1 MLLYKNKTLTD
12 NRVIRI
18 FITDDH
24 YLIREGFKKAIDRES
39 DMEVVGEAENANET
53 LKALQQQDCDVLVLD
68 ISLPGKSGLE
78 LIKDL
83 EARFP
88 SVKIL
93 VMSIHS
99 ENQYGIR
106 VLKSSASGYISKDS
120 PSDELIKAI
129 RMVSRGKRY
138 TSSNMSDMIL
148 SSLGKDAKGE
158 LHESLSDREFE
169 VLLNIGRG
177 KSLSE
182 ISQVLSLSISTV
194 NTYRKRILEKMGK
207 TTNAELIHY
216 VIKNNLIE

>member
-12 NRVIRI
+12 KRVIRI

-39 DMEVVGEAENANET
+39 DMEVVGEAANANET
-53 LKALQQQDCDVLVLD
+53 LKMLLQLKCDVLVLD

-83 EARFP
+83 EIRFP

-93 VMSIHS
+93 VMSIHP
-99 ENQYGIR
+99 EDRYGIR

-120 PSDELIKAI
+120 SSNEIIKAI

-138 TSSNMSDMIL
+138 TSSNMTDMIL

-158 LHESLSDREFE
+158 LHENLSDREFE
-169 VLLNIGRG
+169 VLLCIGRG
-177 KSLSE
+177 NSLSQ
-182 ISQVLSLSISTV
+182 ISRNLSLSISTV

-207 TTNAELIHY
+207 ATNAELIHY

>member
-39 DMEVVGEAENANET
+39 DMEVVGEAENAKET
-53 LKALQQQDCDVLVLD
+53 LEALRQQECDELVLD

-93 VMSIHS
+93 VMSIHP
-99 ENQYGIR
+99 EDRYGIR
-106 VLKSSASGYISKDS
+106 VLKSSASGYISKDTA
-120 PSDELIKAI
+120 SDELNNAI
-129 RMVSRGKRY
+129 RTVSQGKRY
-138 TSSNMSDMIL
+138 TSSKMSDMIL

-169 VLLNIGRG
+169 VLLCIGGG
-177 KSLSE
+177 KSLSQ
-182 ISQVLSLSISTV
+182 ISNDLSISISTV
-194 NTYRKRILEKMGK
+194 NTYRKQKKKKMGK
-207 TTNAELIHY
+207 STNAELIHY